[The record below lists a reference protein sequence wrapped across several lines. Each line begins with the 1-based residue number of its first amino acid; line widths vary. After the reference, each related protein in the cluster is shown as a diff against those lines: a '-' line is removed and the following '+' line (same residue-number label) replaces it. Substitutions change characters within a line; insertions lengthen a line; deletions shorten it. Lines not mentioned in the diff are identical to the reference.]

1 MTPVLSLQN
10 ISKSFGSRTL
20 FEDLSFGVFP
30 GEKIGLLG
38 SNGAGKSTLLKIL
51 AGTIKPDSGQVHL
64 RKNLSLCHIPQTEEF
79 DPNQTALEFVEK
91 KLLSCGMDPEEAPI
105 QATIGLGVAGF
116 EDMEVKSPSLSGG
129 WKKRLQLAVAVAME
143 PELLILDEP
152 TNHLDWEGLI
162 WIEGWLKSFKG
173 CLLLVSHDR
182 QFLQNL
188 CRRTIEIH
196 AAYENGVLSFDLGY
210 EEFLDKKA
218 DYLEA
223 QMQLESRLSN
233 KARRELEWLRAGVK
247 ARTTKSRSR
256 MKEAYNLLDKVSDVK
271 DRNRATKARS
281 NLTIDATQ
289 RLSKKLIDLDGV
301 DIGYAEK
308 PLIKN
313 LTTTFGPKTCL
324 GILGENAS
332 GKTTLIKTLLQQM
345 PPLSGKLEFAENLQI
360 VYFEQTRSDLPM
372 DKNLMQFLG
381 DGGDFVLFQNRSTH
395 VAGYASRF
403 LFPSEKMQLPIAQL
417 SGGEQA
423 RLLIAKNLLQP
434 ADILILDEP
443 TNDLDIETIEVL
455 EAALMDFEGLIILVS
470 HDRYFLNRLGN
481 RFLGI
486 LPEQRWDF
494 FASVEQWLEARKN
507 TPSEVVE
514 EGTSPTV
521 PQSKTKKVKLSYKE
535 KQQLST
541 IESDIA
547 TAESDLEQAQTR
559 LQDPELMSDHE
570 ALNAHTVEIQKLQQK
585 VDDLYALWDQLE
597 NKQSRQ

>member
-51 AGTIKPDSGQVHL
+51 AGTIKPDGGQVHL

-79 DPNQTALEFVEK
+79 DPNQTALDFVER
-91 KLLSCGMDPEEAPI
+91 KLLHSGMDPEEAPI

-116 EDMEVKSPSLSGG
+116 EDMEVRSSSLSGG

-162 WIEGWLKSFKG
+162 WIESWLKSFKG

-289 RLSKKLIDLDGV
+289 RLSKKLIDLNEV

-324 GILGENAS
+324 GILGQNAS
-332 GKTTLIKTLLQQM
+332 GKTTLIRTLLQQM
-345 PPLSGKLEFAENLQI
+345 PPLSGKLEFAEDLQI

-381 DGGDFVLFQNRSTH
+381 DGGDFVLFQNRSIH

-403 LFPSEKMQLPIAQL
+403 LFPSEKMQLPISQL

-486 LPEQRWDF
+486 LPEQKWDF
-494 FASVEQWLEARKN
+494 FASVEQWLDARKN
-507 TPSEVVE
+507 TSGGPEKAV
-514 EGTSPTV
+514 TSPAV
-521 PQSKTKKVKLSYKE
+521 AQSKTKKVKLSYKE
-535 KQQLST
+535 KQQLKT

-547 TAESDLEQAQTR
+547 TAESDLEQAQAR
-559 LQDPELMSDHE
+559 LQDPDLMSDHE
-570 ALNAHTVEIQKLQQK
+570 ALNAHTEEIEKLQQK
-585 VDDLYALWDQLE
+585 VDDLYALWDELE
-597 NKQSRQ
+597 AKKQNS